1 MAWLCLC
8 RNTPDDDPK
17 ESRAIVARAHKRT
30 WARMGLKSGVHMH
43 IVGDDR
49 PVGPH
54 RGQCAVKLETQIAL
68 CVNAVVDKEVDLV
81 EVGEQPW

>member
-1 MAWLCLC
+1 MCVC
-8 RNTPDDDPK
+8 GNTPDDDPE

-30 WARMGLKSGVHMH
+30 WARVGLKGCVHVH
-43 IVGDDR
+43 IVGDER

-54 RGQCAVKLETQIAL
+54 RGQCAVKLETQITL
-68 CVNAVVDKEVDLV
+68 SVNAVVDEKVYLV